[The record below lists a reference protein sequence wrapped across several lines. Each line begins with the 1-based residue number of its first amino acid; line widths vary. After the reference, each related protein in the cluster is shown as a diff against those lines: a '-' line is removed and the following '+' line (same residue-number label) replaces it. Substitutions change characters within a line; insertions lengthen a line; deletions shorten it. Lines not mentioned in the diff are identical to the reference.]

1 VRRCRPSDVDET
13 TSPRSILQ
21 TRFECR
27 ASHRHSPA
35 AGPLSRAARILHIV
49 RLGDSFPIRNCSPN
63 PWGCPCTG
71 RPSGT
76 CRPFRSRRSS
86 TRRAGRGRSARAA
99 AAARRGGAPGSR
111 RSQSTPSE
119 GVKGRL
125 RELRRIA
132 PDCAELRQN
141 CARLPLD
148 LRRRRPQEGVVHQHG
163 EQQLAR
169 LARHRLEP
177 RDHVA
182 GVEDVLADRQR
193 VLDRVLHRERRVP
206 PEELVDQHAERP
218 PVRRERVAAAVGDL
232 GGAVEGGEGRSEVS
246 HGAVRVHVRRRVR
259 DASHR
264 AHMYSIVP
272 QKVYVRWTTFLAKP
286 KSMILT

>member
-1 VRRCRPSDVDET
+1 MLRVREGGEAVERSRAVLPWRELNVSAVCDRVRRCRPSDVDET

-76 CRPFRSRRSS
+76 CRPFRSRRSL

-132 PDCAELRQN
+132 PDCAELRS
-141 CARLPLD
+141 
-148 LRRRRPQEGVVHQHG
+148 V
-163 EQQLAR
+163 
-169 LARHRLEP
+169 P
-177 RDHVA
+177 RSHETTGAAIRSKIMMMPSSAYPHVKSFA
-182 GVEDVLADRQR
+182 SGDV
-193 VLDRVLHRERRVP
+193 
-206 PEELVDQHAERP
+206 
-218 PVRRERVAAAVGDL
+218 
-232 GGAVEGGEGRSEVS
+232 GA
-246 HGAVRVHVRRRVR
+246 
-259 DASHR
+259 
-264 AHMYSIVP
+264 
-272 QKVYVRWTTFLAKP
+272 
-286 KSMILT
+286 KSP